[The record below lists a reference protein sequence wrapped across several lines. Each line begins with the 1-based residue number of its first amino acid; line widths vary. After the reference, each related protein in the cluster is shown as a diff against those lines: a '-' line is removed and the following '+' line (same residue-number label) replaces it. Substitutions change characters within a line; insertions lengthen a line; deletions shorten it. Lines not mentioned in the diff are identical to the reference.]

1 MILVYSLNN
10 MEQID
15 IEATDLERVSLP
27 EEKKTE
33 QDLIDMGND
42 FREIV
47 RKKNKELNGLKKLL
61 IVAFALVKI
70 MTEMGEDASMIDI
83 LYNYLTEGLSTYLNV
98 EEL

>member
-1 MILVYSLNN
+1 

-15 IEATDLERVSLP
+15 LESNDLPTVSLP
-27 EEKKTE
+27 EDKKTE

-47 RKKNKELNGLKKLL
+47 KKKNKELNGLKKLL

>member
-1 MILVYSLNN
+1 

-83 LYNYLTEGLSTYLNV
+83 LYNYLNEGLSTYLNV

>member
-1 MILVYSLNN
+1 

-15 IEATDLERVSLP
+15 LESNDLPTVNLP

-42 FREIV
+42 FRDIV

-61 IVAFALVKI
+61 IIAFALVKI

>member
-83 LYNYLTEGLSTYLNV
+83 LYNYLNEGLSTYLNV